1 MDKFSIFCGCPTTTL
16 SNFFSYN
23 GHYIQKEFQNTREPV
38 NVWTIILR
46 LLHGSSS
53 TYDYGFICHRAATIA
68 IGFLG
73 SECNRNKILIGSL
86 IIELALFST
95 IRIPKPTQI
104 RPILKRSYAIE
115 YVILA
120 ILLIGSSAMLY
131 FIIQCLGL

>member
-1 MDKFSIFCGCPTTTL
+1 
-16 SNFFSYN
+16 
-23 GHYIQKEFQNTREPV
+23 
-38 NVWTIILR
+38 
-46 LLHGSSS
+46 
-53 TYDYGFICHRAATIA
+53 
-68 IGFLG
+68 LG

-115 YVILA
+115 YAILA